1 MTRILTSF
9 ALLGLLSLLI
19 VANGVVTVYAWDL
32 VVNPTSKTIPP
43 GGSGSFSIAVTGT
56 IPGNPNVQ
64 LLISPPVLGITAAFT
79 TNNVPAPFMS
89 TMVVS
94 VDPSKAPGSYVLEV
108 WAHPAGEPFPGPTN
122 DYANVNI
129 IVGAPFDFSIQLSP
143 PAITVKQGET
153 AHYQI
158 LISYSDPSYSGTSI
172 TVDAPIPGPG
182 MNVQLVQY
190 PPALN
195 VLTSQS
201 TPPGSYTVVLTGS
214 AGGNVHQTSAALNV
228 QPAEQP
234 FDFSVSASPPQQT
247 IAPGGS
253 TTYGIQVHLVAGS
266 AQNVVLTVNGAP
278 SGVSTSLN
286 PTSGNPTFSSILT
299 ISTASSLA
307 PGQYVMTVQ
316 GTAGAVT
323 RSTTVTL
330 IVGQAP
336 DFRIDVSPPSQSSA
350 QGQTTSYSI
359 NVVGLNGFNSQ
370 VSLSVSGLP
379 PGVNAVFTIP
389 SSTPTFSTTLTLSI
403 PSNSPTG
410 TFTLAITGS
419 GSGITRVAN
428 VVLNINPGQTQTT
441 TTQTGEPAT
450 GLLDLLQQNSLI
462 IIGLLALLVVLL
474 AALAMRRRGSGTPPS
489 QGRYGKAVVMP
500 RAAGGSAGENIC
512 GKCGANNLPAAA
524 FCSSCGNKLR

>member
-1 MTRILTSF
+1 
-9 ALLGLLSLLI
+9 LSLL
-19 VANGVVTVYAWDL
+19 VLTNGITTVYAWDL
-32 VVNPTSKTIPP
+32 IVSPGSKTIPP
-43 GGSGSFSIAVTGT
+43 GGSDSFSVSITGA
-56 IPGNPNVQ
+56 IPGNPKVQ
-64 LLISPPVLGITAAFT
+64 LLLAIPVIGITVAFT
-79 TNNVPAPFMS
+79 TNNIPAPYSS
-89 TMVVS
+89 TMIVQ
-94 VDPSKAPGSYVLEV
+94 VDPSKPSGIYNVLTV
-108 WAHPAGEPFPGPTN
+108 LAHPEGTPFGPDDKVANVKIIIGEPF
-122 DYANVNI
+122 
-129 IVGAPFDFSIQLSP
+129 DFGIQLSP
-143 PAITVKQGET
+143 PSVTVKQGET

-214 AGGNVHQTSAALNV
+214 AGGKVHQTSAALNV

-253 TTYGIQVHLVAGS
+253 TTYGIQVNLVAGS
-266 AQNVVLTVNGAP
+266 AQNVVLTVSGAP
-278 SGVSTSLN
+278 SGVSPSLN
-286 PTSGNPTFSSILT
+286 PTSGTPTFSSILT
-299 ISTASSLA
+299 LSTASSLA
-307 PGQYVMTVQ
+307 PGQYVMTIQ

-379 PGVNAVFTIP
+379 PGVNPVFTIP

-419 GSGITRVAN
+419 GGGITRVAN

-462 IIGLLALLVVLL
+462 VIGLLALLVVFLV
-474 AALAMRRRGSGTPPS
+474 ALVMRRRGDGTPPS
-489 QGRYGKAVVMP
+489 QGRYGKGIVMP
-500 RAAGGSAGENIC
+500 RAPGGSTGESIC
-512 GKCGANNLPAAA
+512 GKCGANNLPTAD
-524 FCSSCGNKLR
+524 FCSNCGNKLR